1 MGGYNTV
8 CEILSFDRP
17 SLIVPRTKPRLEQF
31 LRASRMQ
38 EMGLVKM
45 LVPEAAAV
53 GQSSVPDWK
62 VMATALRHL
71 PQQRVP
77 SEVVVPGLLDGLPN
91 VNRLFEIAAGR
102 RHASM
107 HLVDRDRAG
116 QHTGSS

>member
-38 EMGLVKM
+38 EMGLVKR
-45 LVPEAAAV
+45 LVPEAAAID
-53 GQSSVPDWK
+53 QNSAPDWK
-62 VMATALRHL
+62 LMATALRHL

-77 SEVVVPGLLDGLPN
+77 FEVVVPGLLDGLRN
-91 VNRLFEIAAGR
+91 VNRLVQIAAAR

-107 HLVDRDRAG
+107 HLVDEDRG
-116 QHTGSS
+116 GRQTGRN